1 MSSNI
6 VLNGKS
12 VAKLEL
18 EKDASG
24 SNYILIQTN
33 GDPLNNTQK
42 KTLKDLG
49 VQIQEFVGDEEG
61 QQLYLCGYKKEP
73 LDVIRDLDFV
83 DYANVYVNDFV
94 VPADTVPASGRQTTD
109 ADASHPDVID
119 VDILLHH
126 DIEPVSYGAA
136 SELVSEI
143 AAAAGVD
150 TNAITVENGVLR
162 VKVDPSNLDSIAA
175 IDQVRVIHPV
185 KERKL
190 FNNIGRK
197 ILNADDVKLNG
208 TTYRGEGQIVAVA
221 DTGFDRGSETDVHE
235 AFDGRVLK
243 VIPLGRPPRGSVKGN
258 ADDPDG
264 HGTHVCGSVLGSG
277 TSESQGKLE
286 GTAPG
291 AKLIVQSTLSRIT
304 QDGTQ
309 LGGIPRDLTELF
321 NQAYQLGARVHTNS
335 WGTPFNDRTGIQDPY
350 EGGAEGIDR
359 FVWNNQD
366 MTILFAAGNDGQDK
380 GPGGVMDGKINE
392 RSLGAEVSA
401 KNCIT
406 VGATENLRPSLQ
418 SAIQGLPYTYGA
430 FWSTSFP
437 RNPLKD
443 DLMAN
448 NPEGLAAFS
457 SRGPTAE
464 NRLKPDVV
472 APGTAI
478 LSTRSRNIVNTAD
491 IGDFG
496 AVSDDKY
503 FYLAGTSMATPLV
516 AGCCAVIRETLV
528 KNGYKDVTNG
538 VKNPTGSLVKALLI
552 NGAAPIHGQYMP
564 KEVGEDPN
572 PHSGFGRVN
581 LAGSISLPGDKAAG
595 YGIGII
601 ADSQQPFEVSVP
613 VPPAS
618 ALHQQVP
625 NGQTNGG
632 ALPAGLTLKV
642 TLAYADLPGAR
653 LSNDLN
659 LIVVAGNKERHGNQL
674 NVEFDVGSRQAFDRR
689 NNVEQIVWANVPGN
703 QVKIVVKGWRL
714 TSDQVPFAYA
724 WKFF

>member
-1 MSSNI
+1 MASTI

-12 VAKLEL
+12 VAKSAL
-18 EKDASG
+18 EKDASA
-24 SNYILIQTN
+24 SNYILIQTT
-33 GDPLNNTQK
+33 GDPLDNTQK
-42 KTLKDLG
+42 KKLKDLG

-61 QQLYLCGYKKEP
+61 SQLYLCGYKEEP

-94 VPADTVPASGRQTTD
+94 VPADTLPPSGRQTAD
-109 ADASHPDVID
+109 ADASHKVIVD
-119 VDILLHH
+119 VDVLLHH
-126 DIEPVSYGAA
+126 DVKDLGSGLVRQIADAA
-136 SELVSEI
+136 NVETHEI
-143 AAAAGVD
+143 TA
-150 TNAITVENGVLR
+150 ESGVLR
-162 VKVDPSNLDSIAA
+162 LKVDLNNLGRIAA
-175 IDQVRVIHPV
+175 IDEVRVIHPV

-190 FNNIGRK
+190 FNNVARK
-197 ILNADDVKLNG
+197 LLNADDVKLND
-208 TTYRGEGQIVAVA
+208 TTYQGEGQIVAVA
-221 DTGFDRGSETDVHE
+221 DTGFDRGSVTDTHE
-235 AFDGRVLK
+235 AFDGRVVKL
-243 VIPLGRPPRGSVKGN
+243 IPLGRPPRGSTRGK

-277 TSESQGKLE
+277 SSSSEGKIE

-291 AKLIVQSTLSRIT
+291 AELIVQSLLSKLGP
-304 QDGTQ
+304 QAQ
-309 LGGIPRDLTELF
+309 LGGIPRDLGDLF
-321 NQAYQLGARVHTNS
+321 NQAYMLDARVHTNS
-335 WGTPFNDRTGIQDPY
+335 WGTPLDEDSGIQNPY
-350 EGGAEGIDR
+350 DGGAEGIDN

-380 GPGGVMDGKINE
+380 GPGRSMDGKINE
-392 RSLGAEVSA
+392 RSLGAEVAA

-406 VGATENLRPSLQ
+406 VGATENLRPDLNSGV
-418 SAIQGLPYTYGA
+418 QGVPYTYGA
-430 FWSTSFP
+430 FWRDSFP
-437 RNPLKD
+437 KNPLKD

-496 AVSDDKY
+496 AVSDSKY

-528 KNGYKDVTNG
+528 KNGYEDVTNG
-538 VKNPTGSLVKALLI
+538 VKNPTGSLVKALLV
-552 NGAAPIHGQYMP
+552 NGAVPIHGQYMP
-564 KEVGEDPN
+564 KEVGDEPN

-581 LAGSISLPGDKAAG
+581 LAGSISLPGDRSTG

-601 ADSQQPFEVSVP
+601 SDSRQPFEVSVP
-613 VPPAS
+613 VPSAS
-618 ALHQQVP
+618 ALAQQVP
-625 NGQTNGG
+625 NGQTNPGSS
-632 ALPAGLTLKV
+632 PAGLTLKV
-642 TLAYADLPGAR
+642 TLAYADFPGAR

-659 LIVVAGNKERHGNQL
+659 LIIVAGDKERHGNQW
-674 NVEFDVGSRQAFDRR
+674 NAEFEIGSHQPFDRR
-689 NNVEQIVWANVPGN
+689 NNVEQIVWANVPGDH
-703 QVKIVVKGWRL
+703 VKIVIKGWRL
-714 TSDQVPFAYA
+714 TSDEIPFAYA